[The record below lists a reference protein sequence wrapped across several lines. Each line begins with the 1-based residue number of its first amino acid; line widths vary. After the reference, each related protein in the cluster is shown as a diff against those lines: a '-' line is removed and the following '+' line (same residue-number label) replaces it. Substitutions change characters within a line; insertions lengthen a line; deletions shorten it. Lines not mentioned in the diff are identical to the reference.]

1 MGQFIND
8 YEKSFPKEE
17 EKKMVNL
24 DEQDIPTMTFQD
36 MKDYFNGLKE
46 SITAEMRKEILEYMR
61 KENGVDDTDTQNN
74 NNNNGVDDNN
84 KEE

>member
-8 YEKSFPKEE
+8 YEKSFPQEE
-17 EKKMVNL
+17 DKKMVNL
-24 DEQDIPTMTFQD
+24 DEQNIPTMTFQD

-46 SITAEMRKEILEYMR
+46 SITAEMRKEMLEYMH
-61 KENGVDDTDTQNN
+61 KENGVDDTNTQNQV
-74 NNNNGVDDNN
+74 NNGVDDNN

>member
-8 YEKSFPKEE
+8 YEKSFPQEE

-24 DEQDIPTMTFQD
+24 DEQNIPTMTFQD

-46 SITAEMRKEILEYMR
+46 SITAEMRKEMLEYMH
-61 KENGVDDTDTQNN
+61 KENGVDDTNTQNQV
-74 NNNNGVDDNN
+74 NNGVDDNN